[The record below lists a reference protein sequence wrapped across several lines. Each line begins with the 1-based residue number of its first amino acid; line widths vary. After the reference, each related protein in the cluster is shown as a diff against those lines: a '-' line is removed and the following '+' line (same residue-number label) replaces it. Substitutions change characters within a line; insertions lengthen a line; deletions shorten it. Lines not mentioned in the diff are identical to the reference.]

1 MGFEEEKIADEI
13 DFGGVTATYEDAIRF
28 LHREYEAMAD
38 DIKGKACPI
47 AVSFAM
53 VDIASKKMAS
63 MAKAV
68 EFVYGKTSG
77 QVLNDLKALVKPGE
91 VR

>member
-28 LHREYEAMAD
+28 LDRECEALAD
-38 DIKGKACPI
+38 GIKGKVASPVV
-47 AVSFAM
+47 AFAM
-53 VDIASKKMAS
+53 VDTASKKMAS

-68 EFVYGKTSG
+68 AFVYGKADG
-77 QVLNDLKALVKPGE
+77 QVLKDLKALIRSTEG
-91 VR
+91 R